1 MKLYW
6 IDVTSYNESEKIA
19 GREARTWETTINGFK
34 ILIHRHI
41 DYPDTWL
48 LTAQA
53 FGIENIDLSTNTFDD
68 AENKAINKLVKTL
81 DEYVVVRNE
90 LANFKA
96 R

>member
-6 IDVTSYNESEKIA
+6 KDATSYPKGDKIA
-19 GREARTWETTINGFK
+19 EREARVWETTINGFE
-34 ILIHRHI
+34 ISMHRHV

-53 FGIENIDLSTNTFDD
+53 FGIEHMDLSTKTFED
-68 AENKAINKLVKTL
+68 AENKAIDILVKTL

-96 R
+96 T

>member
-1 MKLYW
+1 MKLHW
-6 IDVTSYNESEKIA
+6 VDATSYDKSEKIA
-19 GREARTWETTINGFK
+19 EREARVWETTINGFK
-34 ILIHRHI
+34 ILIHRHV

-53 FGIENIDLSTNTFDD
+53 FGIEHMDLLTNTFEV
-68 AENKAINKLVKTL
+68 AENKAIDKLVKTL

-96 R
+96 I